1 MAIFGNIFKKQATLL
16 EQAAAGA
23 PFPAALAYA
32 SPWADSSTLKDVTF
46 AHLHDL
52 PLDNAPITRGSAM
65 SLAAVAKA
73 RNVIAGTIG
82 RFPLVVMAG
91 REPYSY
97 TPAWATQIEEH
108 RPRSLT
114 ITWTVDHLIF
124 YGRAYWVI
132 TDRSTDGR
140 PRHFTWVPEEYAETN
155 ERGQLTAAWGV
166 SISERDYIRFD
177 APNEGLLNYGKRIIR
192 KALDTERAA
201 ENAAANPVPS
211 IELHQTGGDDLTDEQ
226 IDELLAGWRTARTS
240 RGGGVAFTNSVVE
253 AKTHGQAAE
262 QLLIDAQN
270 QAALGIARAMGVPAW
285 VVDAAVQGASMNYSN
300 SASRGRELIDFGLMP
315 YMAAITDRLSMDDVA
330 ARGVWVK
337 FETTDYLDPPLPE
350 KINAL
355 KTAIDARIYTPEE
368 AKNILQGIPL
378 ESKEILTDGEEAG
391 NQDSS
396 SPGTDRRGVPAPPT
410 D

>member
-1 MAIFGNIFKKQATLL
+1 MAIFGNFFRKQATLL
-16 EQAAAGA
+16 EYAAAA
-23 PFPAALAYA
+23 PMPGGYSYA
-32 SPWADSSTLKDVTF
+32 SPWADSSTLKEATF

-52 PLDNAPITRGSAM
+52 PTDQQPISRTSAM
-65 SLAAVAKA
+65 SLSAVAKA
-73 RNVIAGTIG
+73 RNVLAGTIG
-82 RFPLVVMAG
+82 RFPLVVMSGTSTYANA
-91 REPYSY
+91 
-97 TPAWATQIEEH
+97 PAWATQPEEH

-132 TDRSTDGR
+132 TDRYHDGR
-140 PRHFTWVPEEYAETN
+140 PRRFMWVPEEYATVN
-155 ERGQLTAAWGV
+155 DYGQLTAAYDV
-166 SISERDYIRFD
+166 PVAESDYIRFD
-177 APNEGLLNYGKRIIR
+177 APNEGLLNYGKRVIR

-226 IDELLAGWRTARTS
+226 IDDLLNGWRTARTAK
-240 RGGGVAFTNSVVE
+240 GGGVAFTNSVVE

-285 VVDAAVQGASMNYSN
+285 VVDASVQGASMNYSN

-337 FETTDYLDPPLPE
+337 FETTDYLDPPMPE
-350 KINAL
+350 KIAAL
-355 KTAIDARIYTPEE
+355 KTAIEAGIYTAEE
-368 AKNILQGIPL
+368 ARNLLQGTPL
-378 ESKEILTDGEEAG
+378 ESKESNGETG
-391 NQDSS
+391 NHDS
-396 SPGTDRRGVPAPPT
+396 PGGGTDRGGVAPEASN
-410 D
+410 